1 MRYAGP
7 IRHNQGRAMQRK
19 QIRAALAEL
28 RVRMKAVDEVIHALE
43 RLAAL
48 PTSKVVEMP
57 NRPDAA

>member
-1 MRYAGP
+1 
-7 IRHNQGRAMQRK
+7 MQRK